1 VAVVVAWAVFEIG
14 LKKSGEILN
23 FCGAGRGVG
32 GGRVVRG
39 SGRVGVAPFDA
50 ADQGGSNG
58 TR

>member
-23 FCGAGRGVG
+23 FCGAGCGVG

-39 SGRVGVAPFDA
+39 SGRVGVVSLDR
-50 ADQGGSNG
+50 ADQCGSNG
-58 TR
+58 VR